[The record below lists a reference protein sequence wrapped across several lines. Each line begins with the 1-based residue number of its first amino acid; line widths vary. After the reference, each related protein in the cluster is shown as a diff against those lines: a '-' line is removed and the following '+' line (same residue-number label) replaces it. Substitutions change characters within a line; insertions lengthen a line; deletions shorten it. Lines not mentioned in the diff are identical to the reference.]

1 MIGGGVRPAANGTPP
16 HATLTPGTM
25 FHEIATAPDILL
37 LVGAMAF
44 AVVGQV
50 GDAVP
55 LTIGVVAPRSSC
67 PLQTDI
73 GEMWILQAD
82 KVFELCVSCG
92 SGESSLRGRLSL
104 VPRPTHA

>member
-1 MIGGGVRPAANGTPP
+1 MRSLPLPTS
-16 HATLTPGTM
+16 
-25 FHEIATAPDILL
+25 FL

-44 AVVGQV
+44 AIIRQV

-55 LTIGVVAPRSSC
+55 LPIWLDVDVVSLGKRC
-67 PLQTDI
+67 LLQTDI

-92 SGESSLRGRLSL
+92 SGESYLRGRLSL
-104 VPRPTHA
+104 VPRPAHA